1 MYKKKILFS
10 LVIVIT
16 IFFSFN
22 YLSPMGN
29 EIYNINKNLY
39 FLRIYDTTKDNKWSN
54 FIDGRN
60 GNFLIS
66 PGKKKALRGI
76 FTFYKDCNLIL
87 NFSLRK
93 GSTVGDIKFLVK
105 KNNKKIDKFTV
116 TPRQSNQLKISIKNR
131 DKVELIVDKH
141 NFIVANEANLQIQ
154 VQEIYFKFKSFLI
167 LFLWSI
173 FFIFLFW
180 KKYIYIAINSY
191 IIFILILFAEKL
203 NFGILSFQHILTY
216 SILLFTLTLIFT
228 FVYHELTIL
237 KKYKI
242 VSIFSFI
249 MTFMIYIIPLF
260 FIIYALN
267 FDHKVTKEILYAIFQ
282 SNSSESYEYI
292 SDFISIKYILLFIVI
307 TATTGVLLYIQ
318 EKKETITIKK
328 SLSIFII
335 ITFLSIVLIYFSQ
348 LRLPEFVIDGFETY
362 HKELELFKRVQEKRK
377 TGKIIFNATKKAE
390 GETYII
396 IIGESLNKKH
406 MGIYGYLRQTTPLL
420 SKKNDAGDLLVFNNA
435 YANHTHTNQVL
446 QLSLTEA
453 NQYNKK
459 SYYDS
464 LSVID
469 ILKKA
474 DIETYWLTNQNIY
487 GIWDNMVSVIARLS
501 DYLITL
507 NTNIGG
513 HTRTQKF
520 DGALIDQVKKILA
533 NKTDRNRVIFVHLIG
548 NHSSYSSRYPEE
560 EYSIY
565 KKRLKLGDFGTNA
578 YKNSSK
584 IINYY
589 DNSVTYNDYV
599 ISSILNEF
607 QKEKGANA
615 FIYMSDHA
623 DDVIKNLGHNSG
635 NFTYEMVQIPMIAWF
650 GDDYKKIY
658 NDKYSTLISHKNT
671 LFSND
676 MFYDTLIGLFDI
688 KTDKYNSQYD
698 LASSEYELNSKNAL
712 VLHGKKKYADKSNYI
727 YWQKVNTQYLVDS
740 NQSSRIFPHR
750 VNSTGKLKDIWN
762 DGFRSFELDAH
773 FNGNDRDYF
782 QMGHHSGVMG
792 VKMEDFLLSV
802 KHSDIQRIWFDFK
815 NLNQENH
822 KAAIKRLEYLDRKYD
837 IKKKFIVESGTT
849 DPFFKEFRKAG
860 WHTSYYMPTRRIAEM
875 LKEKKI
881 FELKK
886 LATQIAKQVKSQ
898 NVSAVSFDHRLYPF
912 VKQYLESLID
922 KNIVYHIWYAPS
934 LSSKSFKQDL
944 QKYKL
949 YLDTRVKTL
958 LSTYKS
964 QFNL

>member
-1 MYKKKILFS
+1 
-10 LVIVIT
+10 
-16 IFFSFN
+16 
-22 YLSPMGN
+22 
-29 EIYNINKNLY
+29 
-39 FLRIYDTTKDNKWSN
+39 
-54 FIDGRN
+54 
-60 GNFLIS
+60 
-66 PGKKKALRGI
+66 
-76 FTFYKDCNLIL
+76 
-87 NFSLRK
+87 
-93 GSTVGDIKFLVK
+93 
-105 KNNKKIDKFTV
+105 
-116 TPRQSNQLKISIKNR
+116 
-131 DKVELIVDKH
+131 
-141 NFIVANEANLQIQ
+141 
-154 VQEIYFKFKSFLI
+154 
-167 LFLWSI
+167 
-173 FFIFLFW
+173 
-180 KKYIYIAINSY
+180 
-191 IIFILILFAEKL
+191 
-203 NFGILSFQHILTY
+203 
-216 SILLFTLTLIFT
+216 
-228 FVYHELTIL
+228 
-237 KKYKI
+237 
-242 VSIFSFI
+242 
-249 MTFMIYIIPLF
+249 MI
-260 FIIYALN
+260 
-267 FDHKVTKEILYAIFQ
+267 DHKVTKEILYAIFQ

-676 MFYDTLIGLFDI
+676 MFYDTLI
-688 KTDKYNSQYD
+688 D
-698 LASSEYELNSKNAL
+698 LNLISKG
-712 VLHGKKKYADKSNYI
+712 VSKS
-727 YWQKVNTQYLVDS
+727 
-740 NQSSRIFPHR
+740 
-750 VNSTGKLKDIWN
+750 
-762 DGFRSFELDAH
+762 
-773 FNGNDRDYF
+773 
-782 QMGHHSGVMG
+782 
-792 VKMEDFLLSV
+792 
-802 KHSDIQRIWFDFK
+802 
-815 NLNQENH
+815 
-822 KAAIKRLEYLDRKYD
+822 
-837 IKKKFIVESGTT
+837 
-849 DPFFKEFRKAG
+849 
-860 WHTSYYMPTRRIAEM
+860 
-875 LKEKKI
+875 
-881 FELKK
+881 
-886 LATQIAKQVKSQ
+886 
-898 NVSAVSFDHRLYPF
+898 
-912 VKQYLESLID
+912 
-922 KNIVYHIWYAPS
+922 S
-934 LSSKSFKQDL
+934 LSK
-944 QKYKL
+944 
-949 YLDTRVKTL
+949 
-958 LSTYKS
+958 
-964 QFNL
+964 